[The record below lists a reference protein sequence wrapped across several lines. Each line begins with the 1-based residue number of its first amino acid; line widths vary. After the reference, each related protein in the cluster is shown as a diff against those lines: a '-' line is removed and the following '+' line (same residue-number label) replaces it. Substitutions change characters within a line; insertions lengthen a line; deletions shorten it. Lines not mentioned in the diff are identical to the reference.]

1 MQEHMYV
8 NFSNELKTNSFLD
21 VSNTNSTSQRPNE
34 YYEDLTSLESIN
46 SIYRSSI
53 NEFQMINPTEMN
65 NSSMIDNSCVIS
77 KRTVIEAEERPILGN
92 TQMNN
97 CSKAIHVL
105 CETKTLIV
113 QNFQQGC
120 FRKPLTLDLPSLIS
134 NRLTHELCVSVCR
147 ELQTKLSIIHINK
160 CYCLNGITSKVLNL
174 TEDLRNYQQNSCGN
188 SCSGMLIKS
197 IELLVRGHLYRS
209 VQKVINE
216 RKSLYLLLSLINAKR
231 VRIYPISPSGANHQ
245 NFRY

>member
-1 MQEHMYV
+1 MYV
-8 NFSNELKTNSFLD
+8 NFSIELKTNSFLD
-21 VSNTNSTSQRPNE
+21 VLNTKSTTQKPND
-34 YYEDLTSLESIN
+34 YYPDLEPLGSIN
-46 SIYRSSI
+46 YIYRPSI

-65 NSSMIDNSCVIS
+65 NSSMTDNSCVIS
-77 KRTVIEAEERPILGN
+77 TRTVIETDERPILQN
-92 TQMNN
+92 TQMDN
-97 CSKAIHVL
+97 CSKARHVL
-105 CETKTLIV
+105 CETKTLLV

-188 SCSGMLIKS
+188 PCSGMLIKS
-197 IELLVRGHLYRS
+197 IELSIRGHLYRS
-209 VQKVINE
+209 VQKIINGG
-216 RKSLYLLLSLINAKR
+216 KSLYLLLSLINAKR
-231 VRIYPISPSGANHQ
+231 LRIYPITPSGANH
-245 NFRY
+245 